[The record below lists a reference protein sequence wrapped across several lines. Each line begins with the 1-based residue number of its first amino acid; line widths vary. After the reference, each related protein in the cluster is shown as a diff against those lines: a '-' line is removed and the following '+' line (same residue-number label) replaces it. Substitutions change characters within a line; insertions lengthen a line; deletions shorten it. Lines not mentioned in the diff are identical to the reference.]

1 MQMWV
6 LAIAVAPAGTGV
18 LVATGL
24 IDAARTICAASQA
37 WRISRLAGGFLF
49 GFGMTLTSGR
59 GSKTLIRAGAG
70 NLKSVVVMLV
80 LGISAYMTVKGLF
93 TVWRVNALDA

>member
-1 MQMWV
+1 MWV
-6 LAIAVAPAGTGV
+6 LAIAVATAGTGV

-24 IDAARTICAASQA
+24 IDAAKTIYPASQA
-37 WRISRLAGGFLF
+37 RRISRLAGGFLF
-49 GFGMTLTSGR
+49 GFGMTLASGCS
-59 GSKTLIRAGAG
+59 SKTLIRAGAG

-93 TVWRVNALDA
+93 AVWRVNALDV